1 MASSVPQSALI
12 VDDEA
17 HVRQYVRLVLIGL
30 GVKTV
35 HEAGSVAEARE
46 AWNEHLPDCLVLDI
60 NMPGESGLDFLKEL
74 REVDQDVP
82 VVMLSGNAQLASV
95 RQAAELGA
103 DGFIRKDSPRAV
115 ITEELRKIFA
125 SDDEG

>member
-1 MASSVPQSALI
+1 MALNVPQSALI

-17 HVRQYVRLVLIGL
+17 HVRQYVRLVLISL
-30 GVKTV
+30 GVKAV
-35 HEAGSVAEARE
+35 HEAASVAEARE
-46 AWNEHLPDCLVLDI
+46 VWNECLPDCLVLDI

-82 VVMLSGNAQLASV
+82 VVMLSGNALLASV

-115 ITEELRKIFA
+115 IADELRKAFA
-125 SDDEG
+125 TDDAG